1 MVHSFRRGGE
11 AIGIRQRSGLLLSIR
26 TRRVLFLAAWLFVPG
41 LLTLAV
47 GCGGGSAKKAKESTA
62 AAETQPAQEEEKDA
76 PAEAPPPAAN
86 KKQRFVMIPPAKVKA
101 PPPAPSTTDIT
112 KWKAADLDAAF
123 ARKDWMFGP
132 AVVFYSVAARNDAK
146 RAEELDQL
154 ALKVGR
160 MKDDS
165 TIPLPFPPGAFAAAD
180 KQSATTTAQP
190 GAAAAKAEPAAK
202 GARFRFGKNRK
213 KDKGQD

>member
-1 MVHSFRRGGE
+1 MIHSFRRRGE

-26 TRRVLFLAAWLFVPG
+26 MRRVLFLAAWLFVPG

-47 GCGGGSAKKAKESTA
+47 GCGSAKKAKESTA
-62 AAETQPAQEEEKDA
+62 GAEQTAQDEEKEA
-76 PAEAPPPAAN
+76 PAEAAPPVAK
-86 KKQRFVMIPPAKVKA
+86 KKQRFVMIPPAKAVT
-101 PPPAPSTTDIT
+101 PPPAPSTNDIT

-154 ALKVGR
+154 ALKIGR

-165 TIPLPFPPGAFAAAD
+165 KIPLPFPPGAFAAAE

-190 GAAAAKAEPAAK
+190 GAASAKEGPAAK
-202 GARFRFGKNRK
+202 GVRFRFGKNRK

>member
-1 MVHSFRRGGE
+1 
-11 AIGIRQRSGLLLSIR
+11 
-26 TRRVLFLAAWLFVPG
+26 
-41 LLTLAV
+41 
-47 GCGGGSAKKAKESTA
+47 
-62 AAETQPAQEEEKDA
+62 
-76 PAEAPPPAAN
+76 
-86 KKQRFVMIPPAKVKA
+86 
-101 PPPAPSTTDIT
+101 
-112 KWKAADLDAAF
+112 
-123 ARKDWMFGP
+123 MFGP

-190 GAAAAKAEPAAK
+190 GAAAAKEEPAAK
-202 GARFRFGKNRK
+202 GATVPVR
-213 KDKGQD
+213 QES